1 MAELQELIRW
11 LLVILPLGVAARII
25 YCLCCIPT
33 DSENEATNKRRI
45 RNTLI
50 FFVLAETIAGLLSI
64 IANYIQ

>member
-1 MAELQELIRW
+1 MDEIQELIHW

-45 RNTLI
+45 RNALI
-50 FFVLAETIAGLLSI
+50 FLVLAETVTGLLAVISS
-64 IANYIQ
+64 YLQ

>member
-1 MAELQELIRW
+1 MDEIQELIHW

-45 RNTLI
+45 RNALI
-50 FFVLAETIAGLLSI
+50 FLVLAETVTGLLAVISG
-64 IANYIQ
+64 YLY

>member
-1 MAELQELIRW
+1 MTELQELIRW

-33 DSENEATNKRRI
+33 DSENETTNKRRI

-64 IANYIQ
+64 IADYIQ